1 MVLQQYDLN
10 EMLMQARAVHVSW
23 QAEAELAATACDDE
37 REVVC
42 EYQMSMTDGLIALLK
57 HLIVD

>member
-1 MVLQQYDLN
+1 
-10 EMLMQARAVHVSW
+10 MLMQARAVHASW

-57 HLIVD
+57 HLLVD